1 VATLDLLRRSGLSGA
16 GINQVV
22 DASRAPK
29 GSVYHFFP
37 GGKQQL
43 VGEALREAERTVGA
57 GFARVFGDDT
67 ARAPEKVRTLF
78 ARTAAALE
86 ANEFAKGCP
95 VAAVTL
101 DLNGDARPLRE
112 VCGEVFAQWMG
123 VIADGLHDVPR
134 PERRA
139 TAQLILAT
147 LEGGLVL
154 ARARGAKEP
163 LLESGGS
170 LATMLDGRFPAR
182 RRARRP

>member
-1 VATLDLLRRSGLSGA
+1 MLRSRKTSFRERS
-16 GINQVV
+16 
-22 DASRAPK
+22 
-29 GSVYHFFP
+29 
-37 GGKQQL
+37 
-43 VGEALREAERTVGA
+43 
-57 GFARVFGDDT
+57 
-67 ARAPEKVRTLF
+67 
-78 ARTAAALE
+78 AAAFE
-86 ANEFAKGCP
+86 
-95 VAAVTL
+95 
-101 DLNGDARPLRE
+101 
-112 VCGEVFAQWMG
+112 
-123 VIADGLHDVPR
+123 R